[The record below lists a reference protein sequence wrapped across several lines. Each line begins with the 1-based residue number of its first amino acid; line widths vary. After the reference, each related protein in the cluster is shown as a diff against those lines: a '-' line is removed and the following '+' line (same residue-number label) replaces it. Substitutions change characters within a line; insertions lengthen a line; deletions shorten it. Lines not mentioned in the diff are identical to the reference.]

1 MGKKK
6 AKTTTSVSSETQKQ
20 QEQEQ
25 QQEQAKREE
34 KKMTKKRN
42 PLTVSVSSED
52 VERKHPYLVFSLK
65 AMAFVLAACV
75 GVWSCWKA

>member
-1 MGKKK
+1 
-6 AKTTTSVSSETQKQ
+6 
-20 QEQEQ
+20 
-25 QQEQAKREE
+25 
-34 KKMTKKRN
+34 MTKKRN

-75 GVWSCWKA
+75 VVWSCWKAYDLRLTPVRIYGMIIHGSNSWMMRP